1 MVLTGSQTWEFK
13 SKPAI
18 IGAATVV
25 GPEEGQGPL
34 SADFDFV
41 YDNLEIDEKTWEKA
55 ERKLLEHASALALV
69 HAGISREELQFFIGG
84 DLMNQI
90 ISATFAARKIG
101 VPYLGVFGACS
112 TSMES
117 LALAALIVDA
127 GGAHHALAG
136 TASHNCTAE
145 KQFRYPTE
153 YGSQK
158 PPTAQY
164 TITGSGAAVVSS
176 KGSGPRITHAT
187 IGRIQDLGVKD
198 PFNMGEA
205 MAPAAADT
213 LVAHFNDTGRSPE
226 DYDLIVTGDLASV
239 GHAIVKDVLEK
250 DGVSM
255 KGTTFNDCG
264 LMIFDR
270 EKQPYVIAGGSGCG
284 CSAVVTYGHI
294 LKKIKKGELNRV
306 LIAATGALLSPL
318 SYQQGESIPCIAHAV
333 ALEKEESIG

>member
-1 MVLTGSQTWEFK
+1 MLIGSQTWRFD
-13 SKPAI
+13 SKPVI
-18 IGAATVV
+18 IGASAVV
-25 GPEEGQGPL
+25 GPEEGAGPL
-34 SADFDFV
+34 SADFDFS

-69 HAGISREELQFFIGG
+69 HAGISRDELQFFIGG

-90 ISATFAARKIG
+90 ISTTFAARKIA

-117 LALAALIVDA
+117 LALAALIVDS
-127 GGAHHALAG
+127 GGAQYAMAG

-164 TITGSGAAVVSS
+164 TITGAGCAVVSAQ
-176 KGSGPRITHAT
+176 GSGPRITHAT
-187 IGRIQDLGVKD
+187 IGKIQDLGVKD

-213 LVAHFNDTGRSPE
+213 IVAHFRDTGLTPS

-239 GHAIVKDVLEK
+239 GHAIVKDMLSK
-250 DGVSM
+250 DGLSLA
-255 KGTTFNDCG
+255 GTEFNDCG
-264 LMIFDR
+264 LMIYDR
-270 EKQPYVIAGGSGCG
+270 EKQPYVLAGGSGCG
-284 CSAVVTYGHI
+284 CSAVVAYGHI
-294 LKKIKKGELNRV
+294 LKKLKQRELSRV
-306 LIAATGALLSPL
+306 LVIATGALLSPL

-333 ALEKEESIG
+333 ALEMEESEK

>member
-136 TASHNCTAE
+136 TASHNCTVE

-176 KGSGPRITHAT
+176 KGTGPRITHAT

-264 LMIFDR
+264 LMIYDR
-270 EKQPYVIAGGSGCG
+270 DKQPYVMAGGSGCG

-333 ALEKEESIG
+333 ALEKEESTG

>member
-1 MVLTGSQTWEFK
+1 MMLTGLQSWEFK

-34 SADFDFV
+34 SGDFDFV

-101 VPYLGVFGACS
+101 APYLGVFGACS

-127 GGAHHALAG
+127 GGANYALAG
-136 TASHNCTAE
+136 TASHNCTVE

-187 IGRIQDLGVKD
+187 IGRVQDLGVKD

-213 LVAHFNDTGRSPE
+213 LVAHFRDTGRGPE
-226 DYDLIVTGDLASV
+226 DYDLIVTGDLATV

-255 KGTTFNDCG
+255 NKTKFNDCG
-264 LMIFDR
+264 LMIYDR
-270 EKQPYVIAGGSGCG
+270 DKQPFVLAGGSGCG

-294 LKKIKKGELNRV
+294 LKKMKKGELNRV
-306 LIAATGALLSPL
+306 LIVATGALLSPL

-333 ALEKEESIG
+333 ALEREEGLR

>member
-1 MVLTGSQTWEFK
+1 MLTGSQTWEFR
-13 SKPAI
+13 SRPAI

-25 GPEEGQGPL
+25 GPEEGDGPL
-34 SADFDFV
+34 RSSFDFI
-41 YDNLEIDEKTWEKA
+41 YDNLEIDEKTWERA
-55 ERKLLEHASALALV
+55 ERKLLQHASSLALI
-69 HAGISREELQFFIGG
+69 HAGIAKEQLQFFIGG

-90 ISATFAARKIG
+90 ISATFTARDIA

-117 LALAALIVDA
+117 LALAAMIVDA
-127 GGAHHALAG
+127 GGAKYAMAG
-136 TASHNCTAE
+136 TASHNCTVE

-158 PPTAQY
+158 PATSQY
-164 TITGSGAAVVSS
+164 TITGSGCAVVSS
-176 KGSGPRITHAT
+176 SGVGPRITHAT
-187 IGRIQDLGVKD
+187 IGRIQDMGIKD
-198 PFNMGEA
+198 PFNMGAA

-213 LVAHFNDTGRSPE
+213 IVAHFRDTGRGPE

-239 GHAIVKDVLEK
+239 GHAIVKDVLSK
-250 DGVSM
+250 DGLSM
-255 KGTTFNDCG
+255 EKTEFNDCG

-270 EKQPYVIAGGSGCG
+270 GRQNFVMAGGSGCG

-294 LKKIKKGELNRV
+294 LKQMRQRELNRV
-306 LIAATGALLSPL
+306 LIVATGALLSPL

-333 ALEKEESIG
+333 ALEREAGSS

>member
-1 MVLTGSQTWEFK
+1 MLIGSQTWEFR

-25 GPEEGQGPL
+25 GPEEGEGPL
-34 SADFDFV
+34 SSTFDFV

-69 HAGISREELQFFIGG
+69 HAGIDREDLSFFIGG

-90 ISATFAARKIG
+90 ITATFAARTIAA
-101 VPYLGVFGACS
+101 PYLGVFGACS

-117 LALAALIVDA
+117 LALAAFLADA
-127 GGAHHALAG
+127 GGARYVMAG
-136 TASHNCTAE
+136 TASHNCTVE

-158 PPTAQY
+158 PATAQY
-164 TITGSGAAVVSS
+164 TITGAGCAIVS
-176 KGSGPRITHAT
+176 KEGSGPRITHAT
-187 IGRIQDLGVKD
+187 IGRIQDLGIKD
-198 PFNMGEA
+198 PFNMGAA

-213 LVAHFNDTGRSPE
+213 LVSHFRDTGRGPE

-239 GHAIVKDVLEK
+239 GHAIVKDLLGK

-255 KGTTFNDCG
+255 DKTEFNDCG
-264 LMIFDR
+264 LMIYDR
-270 EKQPYVIAGGSGCG
+270 EKQTYVNAGGSGCG

-294 LKKIKKGELNRV
+294 LRKIKNRELGRV
-306 LIAATGALLSPL
+306 LIVATGALLSPL

-333 ALEKEESIG
+333 ALEQEDNDK

>member
-1 MVLTGSQTWEFK
+1 MLIGAQTWEFR

-25 GPEEGQGPL
+25 GPEEGEGPL
-34 SADFDFV
+34 SSTFDFV

-55 ERKLLEHASALALV
+55 ERKLLEHASSLALV
-69 HAGISREELQFFIGG
+69 HAGINREDLSFFIGG

-90 ISATFAARKIG
+90 ITATFAARTIAA
-101 VPYLGVFGACS
+101 PYLGVFGACS

-117 LALAALIVDA
+117 LALAAFLADA
-127 GGAHHALAG
+127 GGARYVMAG
-136 TASHNCTAE
+136 TASHNCTVE

-158 PPTAQY
+158 PATAQY
-164 TITGSGAAVVSS
+164 TITGAGCAVVSTE
-176 KGSGPRITHAT
+176 GTGPRITHAT

-198 PFNMGEA
+198 PFNMGAA

-213 LVAHFNDTGRSPE
+213 LVSHFRDTGRGPE
-226 DYDLIVTGDLASV
+226 DYDLIVTGDLATV
-239 GHAIVKDVLEK
+239 GHAIVKDLLDQ

-255 KGTTFNDCG
+255 DKTEFNDCG
-264 LMIFDR
+264 LMIYDR
-270 EKQPYVIAGGSGCG
+270 EKQTYVNAGGSGCG

-294 LKKIKKGELNRV
+294 LRKLKNRELGRV
-306 LIAATGALLSPL
+306 LIVATGALLSPL

-333 ALEKEESIG
+333 ALEQEDDEK

>member
-1 MVLTGSQTWEFK
+1 MLTGAQTWEFR
-13 SKPAI
+13 SKPTI

-25 GPEEGQGPL
+25 GPEEGDGPL
-34 SADFDFV
+34 SSSFDFI

-55 ERKLLEHASALALV
+55 ERKLLQHASSLALM
-69 HAGISREELQFFIGG
+69 HAGITKEQLQFFIGG

-90 ISATFAARKIG
+90 ISATFAARDIAA
-101 VPYLGVFGACS
+101 PYLGVFGACS

-117 LALAALIVDA
+117 LAIAAMIVDA
-127 GGAHHALAG
+127 GGAKYAMAG
-136 TASHNCTAE
+136 TASHNCTVE

-158 PPTAQY
+158 PATAQY
-164 TITGSGAAVVSS
+164 TITGSGCAVVSS
-176 KGSGPRITHAT
+176 SGTGPRITHAT
-187 IGRIQDLGVKD
+187 IGRIQDMGIKD
-198 PFNMGEA
+198 PFNMGAA

-213 LVAHFNDTGRSPE
+213 IVAHFRDTGRGPE

-239 GHAIVKDVLEK
+239 GHAIVKDVLSK
-250 DGVSM
+250 DGLSM
-255 KGTTFNDCG
+255 DKTEFNDCG

-270 EKQPYVIAGGSGCG
+270 DRQNFVMAGGSGCG

-294 LKKIKKGELNRV
+294 MKKMRQRELNRV
-306 LIAATGALLSPL
+306 LVVATGALLSPL

-333 ALEKEESIG
+333 ALEREADSA